1 MNSRPLKYVFVFV
14 SFLGVFASV
23 VLVRRNQLLVAEI
36 DSLRERNSK
45 LTERTKGLLETQER
59 LRKGASNAGDSIALQ
74 TRTVTETESGS
85 LVSAAGK
92 AKIDAL
98 RAAIAA
104 MPAQSIPELSLLTE
118 QDWLKI
124 ATDADLSGEI
134 GIRKAIS
141 YARSTAKGK
150 LAPLLTTS
158 LKDYLAEH
166 NGILPNDPT
175 QLASYFSPP
184 LEAGVLERYQ
194 MLVTGKASDTV
205 SPDGRFN
212 WIIKETTEVDPEYD
226 SILQVSAVGHGL
238 ATSDATT
245 RAIEQARAAWNA
257 AHPSERSTD
266 LSQLLPYAATPAEAQ
281 LIQGWKDFR
290 AGLGK

>member
-1 MNSRPLKYVFVFV
+1 MLEPLKFPEIAEVSKMNSRPLKYVFVFV

-104 MPAQSIPELSLLTE
+104 MPAQSI
-118 QDWLKI
+118 
-124 ATDADLSGEI
+124 
-134 GIRKAIS
+134 
-141 YARSTAKGK
+141 
-150 LAPLLTTS
+150 
-158 LKDYLAEH
+158 
-166 NGILPNDPT
+166 
-175 QLASYFSPP
+175 
-184 LEAGVLERYQ
+184 
-194 MLVTGKASDTV
+194 
-205 SPDGRFN
+205 
-212 WIIKETTEVDPEYD
+212 
-226 SILQVSAVGHGL
+226 
-238 ATSDATT
+238 
-245 RAIEQARAAWNA
+245 
-257 AHPSERSTD
+257 
-266 LSQLLPYAATPAEAQ
+266 
-281 LIQGWKDFR
+281 
-290 AGLGK
+290 